1 MFGNLVSVRS
11 LLWSR
16 CGHQA
21 TLSVIEA
28 DVHQQL
34 HAFLR
39 AQGDTQWP
47 HHLTVARLV
56 ARALRLG
63 GNALLQAGAP
73 AGDHGHYRIS
83 YLASALIW
91 PGPVILVTPLET
103 QQRLLQVE
111 IPRLQAWLGLS
122 KAIWQGDRW
131 PQANFEGLLITTPDA
146 WLADRLFDTDA
157 FPPQIPTIIDGIDD
171 LETWTRQ
178 QLQADLDPVDWRS
191 LTLAYPAA
199 GDRIRDTQ
207 AQLTHRLFQ
216 HPANPY
222 ECYLLDGEE
231 QLLLQDLYWDLQQVG
246 SDYHRQ
252 LIALDHS
259 LPSPLPVLP
268 DLVHVTTSLPSA
280 WQRFWHQLQHPHTM
294 AWVTIHRAQGQFSLH
309 CAPIQVAEAL
319 APVWPQQP
327 LILISGAIDL
337 EPEAATYCQRLG
349 LPEMTTVKFSPDR
362 QREQID
368 LYLPEGLP
376 TPNTREFQPALLHEL
391 RKLLTL
397 QATTQGIAV
406 LLIGDLPLKAQIG
419 SQLAAEFGSRV
430 QVEKT
435 CLESN
440 GILVTG
446 WEFWRQQQR
455 VLPAPQLM
463 AIATLPIPSLE
474 HPLVAARVADYKRQ
488 RQDWFR
494 MYLLPTA
501 LADLQWAIT
510 PMRTSQG
517 IVALLDSRVVRRTYG
532 QQVLTALSPFA
543 RINYLAPDLFLPDG
557 DRSHWPSD

>member
-1 MFGNLVSVRS
+1 MVIRPP
-11 LLWSR
+11 
-16 CGHQA
+16 
-21 TLSVIEA
+21 LSVIEA

-91 PGPVILVTPLET
+91 PGPVILVAPLET
-103 QQRLLQVE
+103 QQRLLHVE

-122 KAIWQGDRW
+122 KGIWQGDRW
-131 PQANFEGLLITTPDA
+131 PQTHFDGLLLTTPAA
-146 WLADRLFDTDA
+146 WLTDRLFDTDA

-178 QLQADLDPVDWRS
+178 QLQVDLEPADWRS
-191 LTLAYPAA
+191 LALADPATR
-199 GDRIRDTQ
+199 DRIRDVQ
-207 AQLTHRLFQ
+207 VQLTHLLFQ
-216 HPANPY
+216 HPPNPY
-222 ECYLLDGEE
+222 GCYLLEGEE
-231 QLLLQDLYWDLQQVG
+231 QVLLQDLFWDLQQVG
-246 SDYHRQ
+246 HDYHSQ
-252 LIALDHS
+252 LIALDPS
-259 LPSPLPVLP
+259 QNPLLPALP
-268 DLVHVTTSLPSA
+268 DRVHVSTRLPPP
-280 WQRFWHQLQHPHTM
+280 WQRFWHQLQQPHTLT
-294 AWVTIHRAQGQFSLH
+294 WVTLHREQGQFSLH
-309 CAPIQVAEAL
+309 CAPIQVAPAL
-319 APVWPQQP
+319 APIWSQQP
-327 LILISGAIDL
+327 VILISGAIDQ
-337 EPEAATYCQRLG
+337 EPETGTYGQRLG

-362 QREQID
+362 QREQIY

-397 QATTQGIAV
+397 QATTQGITV

-455 VLPAPQLM
+455 VFPAPQLM

-474 HPLVAARVADYKRQ
+474 HPLVAAQVAAYKRQ
-488 RQDWFR
+488 KQDWFR
-494 MYLLPTA
+494 LYLLPTA
-501 LADLQWAIT
+501 LTDLQRAIT
-510 PMRTSQG
+510 PLRESQG

-532 QQVLTALSPFA
+532 QQVLAALSPFA
-543 RINYLAPDLFLPDG
+543 RLNYLDPDLFLVNG
-557 DRSHWPSD
+557 DRPDSRQY